1 MALEVKEEVSA
12 VIFYKNVNGIE
23 AQEAAAPALAFQPVS
38 SAMSPDSI
46 MVDIEGIHSILTRN
60 FTLYTPECL
69 KKSAPYWTTPYER
82 PVIMHHNDRDGV
94 QIGRVKVA
102 EFLEQSRAK
111 APGLLFTCNI
121 GDEAGIKGVKN
132 GTLSTVSI
140 GAVIHKATC
149 SICGQNIAA
158 EGECEHKRGV
168 KYEDKLCYWIMED
181 MEPKELSYVIVP
193 SDRYANTIKIYKPKD
208 ISAKESYNEGGN
220 EEMGIFDDIDLPLTE
235 PEAKEAEG
243 AEKQKKEKQKEIK
256 EPEIKAP
263 EVEEPEIKAPEVEEP
278 KEEENKEEQ
287 QQEENKEEQQQEEQQ
302 EEQQEDKEEENKE
315 AKIENMSREEL
326 IDKCK
331 DLMKKMEG
339 LRGDVDY
346 LRKRLNQERGFKEA
360 LELEVL
366 ELKQVQKMHLV
377 EQVVGLRKELGLKE
391 ENANDLMMLSEESLN
406 SSIKTYMEFKES
418 NTFNV
423 NTLPKIE
430 SAALVDEEAD
440 NTIKESTKEDLNKN
454 NSNIDYE
461 QQINNW
467 LKNMTN
473 KKFF

>member
-12 VIFYKNVNGIE
+12 VIFYKNVNGMDV
-23 AQEAAAPALAFQPVS
+23 QESVAPALAFQPVS

-46 MVDIEGIHSILTRN
+46 MVDIEGIHSIVTRN
-60 FTLYTPECL
+60 FTYYTPECL

-102 EFLEQSRAK
+102 EFLEETRAK
-111 APGLLFTCNI
+111 VPGLLFTCNI

-132 GTLSTVSI
+132 GTLSTVSL

-158 EGECEHKRGV
+158 EGECEHQRGR
-168 KYEDKLCYWIMED
+168 KYDGKLCYWLMEE

-193 SDRYANTIKIYKPKD
+193 SDRYANTIRIYKPKD

-220 EEMGIFDDIDLPLTE
+220 DEPMGIFDNIDLPLTE
-235 PEAKEAEG
+235 PEAKENAQEEQIEVQE
-243 AEKQKKEKQKEIK
+243 AEKAIEEPKAEETVIVEEEPKVENAQEEPKQ
-256 EPEIKAP
+256 
-263 EVEEPEIKAPEVEEP
+263 EEPE
-278 KEEENKEEQ
+278 KEEEKEEAP
-287 QQEENKEEQQQEEQQ
+287 EKEEHKEKSI
-302 EEQQEDKEEENKE
+302 DDMSKEEL
-315 AKIENMSREEL
+315 A
-326 IDKCK
+326 DKCK
-331 DLMKKMEG
+331 ELIKLVSG
-339 LRGDVDY
+339 LQDDIKY
-346 LRKRLNQERGFKEA
+346 LKSKLDKERGIKEA

-366 ELKQVQKMHLV
+366 QMKQVQKMHLA
-377 EQVVGLRKELGLKE
+377 EQVVSLRKELGLRE
-391 ENANDLMMLSEESLN
+391 ESMDELMMLSEESLN
-406 SSIKTYMEFKES
+406 SSIKTFMEFKES

-430 SAALVDEEAD
+430 SKALVDDAAD
-440 NTIKESTKEDLNKN
+440 NTIKESAKEELSNS
-454 NSNIDYE
+454 NSNINYE
-461 QQINNW
+461 QQIDSW

>member
-1 MALEVKEEVSA
+1 MALEVREEVSA
-12 VIFYKNVNGIE
+12 VIFYKNVNGIDV
-23 AQEAAAPALAFQPVS
+23 QESVAPALAFQPVS

-60 FTLYTPECL
+60 FTYYTPECL
-69 KKSAPYWTTPYER
+69 KKSAPLWTTPYER
-82 PVIMHHNDRDGV
+82 PVIMHHNDKDGV

-102 EFLEQSRAK
+102 EYLEETRAK

-132 GTLSTVSI
+132 GTLSTVSL

-158 EGECEHKRGV
+158 EGECEHQRGRR
-168 KYEDKLCYWIMED
+168 YDGELCYWKMEE

-193 SDRYANTIKIYKPKD
+193 SDRFANTVKIYKPKD
-208 ISAKESYNEGGN
+208 LGAKESYNEGGN
-220 EEMGIFDDIDLPLTE
+220 EEPMGIFDNIDLPLTE
-235 PEAKEAEG
+235 PEVKEAAQQEPEQVEVQE
-243 AEKQKKEKQKEIK
+243 AEK
-256 EPEIKAP
+256 A
-263 EVEEPEIKAPEVEEP
+263 VEEP
-278 KEEENKEEQ
+278 K
-287 QQEENKEEQQQEEQQ
+287 QEEAVAIEEKPEEVVV
-302 EEQQEDKEEENKE
+302 EEPVKEEEPKQEEPAQEEKE
-315 AKIENMSREEL
+315 AEPKEKEIDDMSKEEL
-326 IDKCK
+326 ADKCK
-331 DLMKKMEG
+331 ELMKQVSG
-339 LRGDVDY
+339 LLEDVKY
-346 LRKRLNQERGFKEA
+346 LKGKLDKERGFKEA

-366 ELKQVQKMHLV
+366 QLKQVQKMHLV
-377 EQVVGLRKELGLKE
+377 EQVVNLRKELGLRE
-391 ENANDLMMLSEESLN
+391 EAVEDLMMVSEESLN
-406 SSIKTYMEFKES
+406 SSIKTFMEFKES

-430 SAALVDEEAD
+430 SKAFVDEDAD
-440 NTIKESTKEDLNKN
+440 NTIKESSKDDLNKN

-461 QQINNW
+461 QQINSW

>member
-12 VIFYKNVNGIE
+12 VIFYKNVNGID
-23 AQEAAAPALAFQPVS
+23 AQESAAPALAFQPIS

-60 FTLYTPECL
+60 FTLYTAECL
-69 KKSAPYWTTPYER
+69 KKSAPYWTSPYER
-82 PVIMHHNDRDGV
+82 PVIMHHNTTEGV
-94 QIGRVKVA
+94 QVGRIKA
-102 EFLEQSRAK
+102 ATFLEESRAK

-158 EGECEHKRGV
+158 EGECEHRRGC
-168 KYEDKLCYWIMED
+168 KYDDKLCYWLMEE

-193 SDRYANTIKIYKPKD
+193 SDRYANTVKIYKPKD
-208 ISAKESYNEGGN
+208 ISAKESYNEGGHDD
-220 EEMGIFDDIDLPLTE
+220 MGIFDGIDLTLTE
-235 PEAKEAEG
+235 PEAKENVEEVKDQVIEG
-243 AEKQKKEKQKEIK
+243 QEADAKEEEIEVK
-256 EPEIKAP
+256 EPEQQ
-263 EVEEPEIKAPEVEEP
+263 VEEEP
-278 KEEENKEEQ
+278 KEEEKVEEEKP
-287 QQEENKEEQQQEEQQ
+287 EE
-302 EEQQEDKEEENKE
+302 KEEEKVEEEPKE
-315 AKIENMSREEL
+315 KGIDDMSKEEL
-326 IDKCK
+326 ADKCK
-331 DLMKKMEG
+331 ELLKLVSG
-339 LRGDVDY
+339 LQDDVKY
-346 LRKRLNQERGFKEA
+346 LRNKLNEERGFKEA

-366 ELKQVQKMHLV
+366 QMKQVQKMHLA
-377 EQVVGLRKELGLKE
+377 EQVVNLRKELGLRE
-391 ENANDLMMLSEESLN
+391 EKLDDLMMLSEESLN
-406 SSIKTYMEFKES
+406 SSIKTFMEFKES

-430 SAALVDEEAD
+430 SSALVDEEAD
-440 NTIKESTKEDLNKN
+440 NTIKESSNEDLHKN

-461 QQINNW
+461 QQINSW

>member
-12 VIFYKNVNGIE
+12 VIFYKNVNGMDV
-23 AQEAAAPALAFQPVS
+23 QEAVAPALAFQPVS

-46 MVDIEGIHSILTRN
+46 MVDIEGIHSIVTRN

-69 KKSAPYWTTPYER
+69 KKSAPLWTSPYER

-94 QIGRVKVA
+94 QIGRIKVA
-102 EFLEQSRAK
+102 EYLEETRAK
-111 APGLLFTCNI
+111 SPGLLFSCNI

-158 EGECEHKRGV
+158 EGECEHQRGR
-168 KYEDKLCYWIMED
+168 KYDGKLCYWLMEE

-193 SDRYANTIKIYKPKD
+193 SDRYANTIRIYKPKD

-220 EEMGIFDDIDLPLTE
+220 DEPMGIFDNIDLPLTE
-235 PEAKEAEG
+235 PEAKENVQEEQIEVQE
-243 AEKQKKEKQKEIK
+243 AEKT
-256 EPEIKAP
+256 
-263 EVEEPEIKAPEVEEP
+263 VEEP
-278 KEEENKEEQ
+278 KAEEAVIVEEEPKVEDAQEEPKQEEPEKEE
-287 QQEENKEEQQQEEQQ
+287 KEEAPE
-302 EEQQEDKEEENKE
+302 KEEEHKE
-315 AKIENMSREEL
+315 KSIDDMSKEEL
-326 IDKCK
+326 ADKCK
-331 DLMKKMEG
+331 ELIKLVSG
-339 LRGDVDY
+339 LQDDIKY
-346 LRKRLNQERGFKEA
+346 LKSKLDKERGIKES

-366 ELKQVQKMHLV
+366 QMKQVQKMHLA
-377 EQVVGLRKELGLKE
+377 EQVVSLRKELGLRE
-391 ENANDLMMLSEESLN
+391 ESMDELMMLSEESLN
-406 SSIKTYMEFKES
+406 SSIKTFMEFKES

-430 SAALVDEEAD
+430 SNALVDDAAD
-440 NTIKESTKEDLNKN
+440 NTIKESAKEELN
-454 NSNIDYE
+454 NSNSNINYE
-461 QQINNW
+461 QQINSW